1 MSGFVSTWQNLDMRK
16 RIILLGAIALTFV
29 AVLSLT
35 QIATRPGM
43 ALLYSG
49 LDSSAAGEVVGA
61 RQFAETRPDRL

>member
-16 RIILLGAIALTFV
+16 RIILLGAIGLTFL
-29 AVLSLT
+29 AVFSLA

-49 LDSSAAGEVVGA
+49 LDSAAAGEVVGA
-61 RQFAETRPDRL
+61 DAVQQ